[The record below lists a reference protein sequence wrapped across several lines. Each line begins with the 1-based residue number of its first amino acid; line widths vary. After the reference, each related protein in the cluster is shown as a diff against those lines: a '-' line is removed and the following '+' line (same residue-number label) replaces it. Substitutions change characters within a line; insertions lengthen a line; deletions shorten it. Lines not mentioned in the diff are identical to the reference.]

1 MDSNLLIRLFG
12 WRAALI
18 HGDTLVVDRWRWL
31 KMRLPRASD
40 QSRLID
46 VGCGTGG
53 FTFGAAKQGYHA
65 LGLSWDERNQ
75 RIARLRASMCGAD
88 LAVFDVLD
96 VRLLDTRSDLRGKFD
111 VAVLCEVI
119 EHILNDVKIVRDAAN
134 CLRPGGVMLL
144 TTPNANY
151 KPITKEDEGPFI
163 AEETGW
169 HVRKGYRAEDLLRLA
184 ESAGLTVQEVSFCS
198 GFLSQKITGLFR
210 LLTRFHSMVAWGLIL
225 PFRILPPLLDDY
237 MTPLLDWPKF
247 SICMVARKPPNSPV

>member
-1 MDSNLLIRLFG
+1 MDWNLLIRLFG

-31 KMRLPRASD
+31 KMRLPRARD

-75 RIARLRASMCGAD
+75 RIARSRAALSGTN
-88 LAVFDVLD
+88 LALFDVLD
-96 VRLLDTRSDLRGKFD
+96 VRLLHTRADLKGKFD

-119 EHILNDVKIVRDAAN
+119 EHVINDERLVRDTAN
-134 CLRPGGVMLL
+134 CLRPGGVLLL
-144 TTPNANY
+144 TTPNGNY

-169 HVRKGYRAEDLLRLA
+169 HVRKGYHAEDLRKLA
-184 ESAGLTVQEVSFCS
+184 ECAGLTVQEVSFCS

-210 LLTRFHSMVAWGLIL
+210 LLSRVHPVISWAVIL
-225 PFRILPPLLDDY
+225 PLRILPPLLDDY
-237 MTPLLDWPKF
+237 FSRVIKWPEY
-247 SICMVARKPPNSPV
+247 SICMVAKKSFE